1 VGWADVPARKN
12 RVVCWL
18 LCSCAEHSNQ
28 RIIIR
33 CLGGYCALHSNHL
46 IIFHLL
52 QNVNCSRS
60 ACKWRRTKNGQQ
72 RGRKV
77 TWNEGVR
84 WLGRRWL
91 AVAGAAA
98 AVFCFKRH
106 RERPES
112 ERSRFFPSLCFL
124 PYFLLYFPLF
134 LISLFLYIKKT
145 LLFLSSGLS
154 FLSRKLSVSLLFF
167 SVSVSPLLLLVAAAV
182 GDAAGDKAK

>member
-1 VGWADVPARKN
+1 MWAGLMFQPVRTGLFPGY
-12 RVVCWL
+12 
-18 LCSCAEHSNQ
+18 CAEHSNQ

-134 LISLFLYIKKT
+134 LISLFLYKKKPFCFS
-145 LLFLSSGLS
+145 LPVSPFSLKNCRFLSLGLPP
-154 FLSRKLSVSLLFF
+154 FLFCFDFPSV
-167 SVSVSPLLLLVAAAV
+167 VA
-182 GDAAGDKAK
+182 GGSCCWRHCW

>member
-1 VGWADVPARKN
+1 
-12 RVVCWL
+12 
-18 LCSCAEHSNQ
+18 
-28 RIIIR
+28 
-33 CLGGYCALHSNHL
+33 
-46 IIFHLL
+46 
-52 QNVNCSRS
+52 
-60 ACKWRRTKNGQQ
+60 
-72 RGRKV
+72 
-77 TWNEGVR
+77 
-84 WLGRRWL
+84 
-91 AVAGAAA
+91 VAGAAA
-98 AVFCFKRH
+98 AVFCFKRQ